1 MTEPRSEQRIEERTP
16 VPLLDSDWSSS
27 SNVLNLS
34 RLFVPSSA
42 QLGLLEKGLTFSPKP
57 FSFSRELLRRDLHH
71 YHRRLKLRDYFDNDD
86 FFREPFIQSSVW
98 EPEWGALS
106 DSLRDLIRR
115 DIQISRVPWWQ
126 FISGDIQRRP

>member
-16 VPLLDSDWSSS
+16 VPLLDLDWSSS

-71 YHRRLKLRDYFDNDD
+71 YHRRTLAATSVCHSDGSATFHGGSS
-86 FFREPFIQSSVW
+86 FRGTYRGGPEHHGPTGQSGLFGRSA
-98 EPEWGALS
+98 EENGE
-106 DSLRDLIRR
+106 DMD
-115 DIQISRVPWWQ
+115 
-126 FISGDIQRRP
+126 